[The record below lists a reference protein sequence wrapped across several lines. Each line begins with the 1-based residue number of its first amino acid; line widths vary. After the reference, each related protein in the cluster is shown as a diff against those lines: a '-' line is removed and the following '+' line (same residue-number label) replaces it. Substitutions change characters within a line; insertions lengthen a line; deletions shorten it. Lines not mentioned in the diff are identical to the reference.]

1 MFPREA
7 KINESIGLMSD
18 AIEATGKAEIQEFS
32 YLRSLFR
39 RADLFH
45 VHWPDETLNSR
56 GRGKHLIK
64 VPLFLSYILLCK
76 LFRRPIVWTVHNVA
90 THEAQSAVFQRIL
103 WGIFLPAVDWAI
115 HLCPASIPAMPELR
129 HGSIVPHPNYCE
141 VYEKF
146 VQGYIRT
153 HPAGTDP
160 DRQFRISCFG
170 LLRPYKGLEN
180 LIGVFGRWE
189 RPNARLQIGGAPLT
203 REIGDMLVELAK
215 PDPRAT
221 VTARALDQRELA
233 ELVLESDVI
242 VLPYTRIMNSG
253 VAAAALSLGRPI
265 LAPAAGCILYYH
277 EKLGDD
283 WVMTYDGDLE
293 PRHLDLAFQR
303 FSSRDRSRRPDLGFM
318 EPKRIAS
325 AIVDIYQRLLGAQT
339 TEGSVGG

>member
-1 MFPREA
+1 MFPRDAE
-7 KINESIGLMSD
+7 INESIGLMSD
-18 AIEATGKAEIQEFS
+18 AIEATGKAEIEEFS
-32 YLRSLFR
+32 YFRSLFR

-64 VPLFLSYILLCK
+64 VPLFLAYVFLCK

-103 WGIFLPAVDWAI
+103 WGIFLPAVDWAV
-115 HLCPASIPAMPELR
+115 HLCPASIPAMPSLR
-129 HGSIVPHPNYCE
+129 RGSIVPHPNYCA
-141 VYEKF
+141 VYERF
-146 VQGYIRT
+146 VQEYNQAHSGSHAERE
-153 HPAGTDP
+153 
-160 DRQFRISCFG
+160 FRISCFG

-180 LIGVFGRWE
+180 LIGVFARWDQ
-189 RPNARLQIGGAPLT
+189 PNARLRIGGAPIS
-203 REIGDMLVELAK
+203 REIGESLTQLAK
-215 PDPRAT
+215 PDPRAS
-221 VTARALDQRELA
+221 VTLGELDQRELA

-303 FSSRDRSRRPDLGFM
+303 FSSRDRSRRPDLSFM
-318 EPKRIAS
+318 DPKRIAS
-325 AIVDIYQRLLGAQT
+325 AIVDIYQQLLGVQT
-339 TEGSVGG
+339 SEGPVGG